1 MITPNQPI
9 KDGQILVSNQKTFAL
24 GFFSPGNSNRR
35 YVGIWYNDITEKTV
49 VWVANRDNPL
59 NDTSGVLS
67 INSQGNLV
75 LHNQNQTFPIWSTNV
90 SVSVSPTNI
99 NSMAQL
105 LDVGNLVLVQQDN
118 KRVIWQSFDYPT
130 NIILPNMKIGLDRR
144 TGLNRFL
151 TSWKSKDDP
160 GTGNYSFGLD
170 PRGYPQLMLYMGRN
184 LIWRVGSWTGQRF
197 NALPKMSPSHIFNM
211 NQEHWRGPH
220 GTRVDGSGSGLN
232 SRDSC
237 EDYLYCGPNSNCDM
251 SNAENFECT
260 CLPGFEPKS
269 THDWYLRD
277 GSGGCVRNQG
287 MSTCKNGEGFVKLT
301 RVKLPD
307 TSVARADMR
316 LSLKECEEECLRN
329 CSCMG
334 YTSADE
340 REGGTGC
347 LTWHGNL
354 VDTRTFSVDGQDL
367 YVRVDAVTLGKR
379 QRKYSYGVASNS
391 RFFEDSPRE
400 FDGTRRNSDLPLF
413 DLSTIIA
420 ATNNFSVFNK
430 LGEGGFGSVYKGLL
444 HNGMEIAVKRL
455 SKSSRQGIEQ
465 FKNEVE
471 LISKLQHR
479 NLVKILGCCI
489 QEEEKMLI
497 YEYLPNKS
505 LDYVLFG
512 AAQEPRQLR
521 PWPKD
526 P

>member
-1 MITPNQPI
+1 
-9 KDGQILVSNQKTFAL
+9 
-24 GFFSPGNSNRR
+24 
-35 YVGIWYNDITEKTV
+35 
-49 VWVANRDNPL
+49 
-59 NDTSGVLS
+59 
-67 INSQGNLV
+67 
-75 LHNQNQTFPIWSTNV
+75 
-90 SVSVSPTNI
+90 
-99 NSMAQL
+99 MAQL

-197 NALPKMSPSHIFNM
+197 NALPKMSPSHIFNVCFVN
-211 NQEHWRGPH
+211 NQDEITSMYSITDPEVFSKTLLVLDES
-220 GTRVDGSGSGLN
+220 GTLERTTWHQSRWVGFWSK

-430 LGEGGFGSVYKGLL
+430 LGEGGFGSVYKGFMVQDFVRVYFI
-444 HNGMEIAVKRL
+444 MEWK
-455 SKSSRQGIEQ
+455 
-465 FKNEVE
+465 
-471 LISKLQHR
+471 
-479 NLVKILGCCI
+479 
-489 QEEEKMLI
+489 
-497 YEYLPNKS
+497 
-505 LDYVLFG
+505 
-512 AAQEPRQLR
+512 
-521 PWPKD
+521 
-526 P
+526 

>member
-1 MITPNQPI
+1 MIPAKPLLNAFLLLSLLFPICLSLHMITPNQPI

-75 LHNQNQTFPIWSTNV
+75 LHNQNQNQTSPIWSTNV

-151 TSWKSKDDP
+151 KSWKSKDDP

-197 NALPKMSPSHIFNM
+197 SALPKMSPSHIFNVCFVN
-211 NQEHWRGPH
+211 NQDEITAMYSITDPEVFSK
-220 GTRVDGSGSGLN
+220 TLLVLDESGQVKRTTWHQSRWVGFWSKL
-232 SRDSC
+232 RDSC
-237 EDYLYCGPNSNCDM
+237 EDYLYCGPNSNCDL
-251 SNAENFECT
+251 SNEENFECT

-340 REGGTGC
+340 REGGIGC
-347 LTWHGNL
+347 LTYHGNL

-367 YVRVDAVTLGKR
+367 YVRVDAVTLGT
-379 QRKYSYGVASNS
+379 YS
-391 RFFEDSPRE
+391 
-400 FDGTRRNSDLPLF
+400 L
-413 DLSTIIA
+413 I
-420 ATNNFSVFNK
+420 
-430 LGEGGFGSVYKGLL
+430 
-444 HNGMEIAVKRL
+444 
-455 SKSSRQGIEQ
+455 
-465 FKNEVE
+465 
-471 LISKLQHR
+471 LISIRL
-479 NLVKILGCCI
+479 IL
-489 QEEEKMLI
+489 
-497 YEYLPNKS
+497 
-505 LDYVLFG
+505 
-512 AAQEPRQLR
+512 
-521 PWPKD
+521 
-526 P
+526 